1 MTENLSDLVRIT
13 FLVFYIFGL
22 IAWVLLFEKIEPPQV
37 RRIIT
42 ALDEKCRDV
51 EF

>member
-1 MTENLSDLVRIT
+1 MNAKYLVGFLRGQPERIE
-13 FLVFYIFGL
+13 
-22 IAWVLLFEKIEPPQV
+22 APQV
-37 RRIIT
+37 KRIIT